1 MNTVARLP
9 DESMAS
15 LAVRN
20 PARLGVVEVRV
31 MVCRVL
37 AAAMLAL
44 AAFSAPAAGDPLE
57 NIKQLIRGG
66 EYEKALPR
74 LNSFL
79 KDNPQHAEARFLKG
93 LALAEEGRA
102 GDAQAV
108 FLALTGDFPDL
119 PEPHNNLAVLYA
131 ANGDYALARDSLL
144 LAISHHPSYA
154 TAHEN
159 LGDIYARLAGVAY
172 GKALEIDADNQTARV
187 KLAMV
192 RELFSERGPTAI
204 SAPKSNE

>member
-1 MNTVARLP
+1 
-9 DESMAS
+9 
-15 LAVRN
+15 
-20 PARLGVVEVRV
+20 
-31 MVCRVL
+31 
-37 AAAMLAL
+37 MLAL

-144 LAISHHPSYA
+144 LAISTHPSYA

-159 LGDIYARLAGVAY
+159 LGDIYARMAGIAY
-172 GKALEIDADNQTARV
+172 GKALEIDGDNHTARV

-192 RELFSERGPTAI
+192 RELFSERGPAARP
-204 SAPKSNE
+204 APESSH

>member
-1 MNTVARLP
+1 MF
-9 DESMAS
+9 
-15 LAVRN
+15 
-20 PARLGVVEVRV
+20 
-31 MVCRVL
+31 RVL

-44 AAFSAPAAGDPLE
+44 AAFSAPAAGDPLK

-66 EYEKALPR
+66 EYDKALPR

-79 KDNPQHAEARFLKG
+79 KENPQHAEARFLKG

-102 GDAQAV
+102 GDARAV

-131 ANGDYALARDSLL
+131 ANGDHALARDSLL
-144 LAISHHPSYA
+144 LAISTHPSYA

-159 LGDIYARLAGVAY
+159 LGDIYARMAGIAY
-172 GKALEIDADNQTARV
+172 GKALEIDGDNHTARV

-192 RELFSERGPTAI
+192 RELFSERGPAA
-204 SAPKSNE
+204 SPAPGSSN